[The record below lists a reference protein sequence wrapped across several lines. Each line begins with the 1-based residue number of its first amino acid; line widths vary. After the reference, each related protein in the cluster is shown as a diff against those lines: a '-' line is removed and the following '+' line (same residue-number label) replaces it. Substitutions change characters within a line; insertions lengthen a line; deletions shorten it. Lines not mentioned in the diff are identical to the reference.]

1 MSQYESQKKY
11 MTEKRENLGINL
23 PKGTKERWRKY
34 TEEVYPGQ
42 SLSQLIVDLLENDIK
57 FNKWGDPKK

>member
-23 PKGTKERWRKY
+23 PKGTKDRWRRY
-34 TEEVYPGQ
+34 IEEVYPNQ
-42 SLSQLIVDLLENDIK
+42 SLSQLITDLIESDIR
-57 FNKWGDPKK
+57 FNKWGDGK

>member
-1 MSQYESQKKY
+1 MNKSQKKY

-23 PKGTKERWRKY
+23 PKGTKDRWRKY

-42 SLSQLIVDLLENDIK
+42 SLSQLIIDLIETDIR
-57 FNKWGDPKK
+57 FNKWSDSEK

>member
-34 TEEVYPGQ
+34 VKEVYPGQ
-42 SLSQLIVDLLENDIK
+42 SLSQLIIDLIEADIK
-57 FNKWGDPKK
+57 FNKWSDEK